1 MLLMF
6 IIVHM
11 SYLNFLRRQPPH
23 VAGAKESRRATHQAQ
38 IRVIV
43 CPKLLLLKK
52 LINEGCMDAED
63 RGGKGASTSYHA
75 SMDKKRR
82 RKGKEAM
89 RESGSCQAPSFG
101 RGRGRGQ
108 KSTKAKANM
117 VLLD

>member
-1 MLLMF
+1 
-6 IIVHM
+6 
-11 SYLNFLRRQPPH
+11 
-23 VAGAKESRRATHQAQ
+23 
-38 IRVIV
+38 
-43 CPKLLLLKK
+43 
-52 LINEGCMDAED
+52 MDAED